1 VNTRIVLSASA
12 IVLGAAGVAAI
23 FAPQEILAAMSVG
36 DGGMLPVMMQL
47 LGTVWFAFALMNW
60 TARGSLIG
68 GIYNRPVAI
77 ANLAH
82 FMVGALALA
91 KAAARTPAP
100 APLLMLTTVYVVLA
114 IAFGL
119 VFFRSPVRELAE
131 TA

>member
-12 IVLGAAGVAAI
+12 VVLGAAGVAAI
-23 FAPQEILAAMSVG
+23 FAPEEILAAMSIRG
-36 DGGMLPVMMQL
+36 GGMLPVMVQL

-91 KAAARTPAP
+91 RAATRTPAP
-100 APLLMLTTVYVVLA
+100 APLLMLTVVYVVLA

-119 VFFRSPVRELAE
+119 VFFRSPVREQ